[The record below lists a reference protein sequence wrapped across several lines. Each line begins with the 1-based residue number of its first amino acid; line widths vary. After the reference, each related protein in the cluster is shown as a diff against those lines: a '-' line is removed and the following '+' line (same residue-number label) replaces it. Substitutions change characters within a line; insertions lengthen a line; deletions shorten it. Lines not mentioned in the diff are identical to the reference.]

1 MAAFE
6 SDLKKL
12 EEVVERLERGDL
24 SLDDSV
30 KLFEDGVKL
39 SNACKAELDK
49 AEGKIQ
55 VLVQGKRGNM
65 QVAEMEDEDVERE
78 LSLPSGEEIEEE

>member
-1 MAAFE
+1 MPGFE

-12 EEVVERLERGDL
+12 EDVVERLERGDL
-24 SLDDSV
+24 TLDDSV
-30 KLFEDGVKL
+30 KLFEEGVKL

-55 VLVQGKRGNM
+55 VLVQGKRGSM
-65 QVAEMEDEDVERE
+65 QVAEMEAEDEERE
-78 LSLPSGEEIEEE
+78 LGVTSGEEEEEG

>member
-12 EEVVERLERGDL
+12 EQVVERLERGDL

-65 QVAEMEDEDVERE
+65 QVAEMEDEDEERE
-78 LSLPSGEEIEEE
+78 LGLPSGEEIEEE